1 MNWTFHVLAD
11 YCIAVPKYWWLL
23 APGIVMPVLDISKA
37 HVREFRVP
45 RWLTLAISLAALVTT
60 QFMAYKDSTKYLSN
74 VIVEKRPSDSSRLA
88 SQRRDCVRVPGMDA
102 ALGAGS
108 LDLKSKPTRVVV
120 KSAANQPEPK
130 RCWFWRITLIADST
144 INGEQSQTTAA
155 IVHCNVKVDAPFQVA
170 FEFDRDFIPGS
181 MVVPGSGGF
190 MGSVVKN
197 GRTFIQSAGYPLLSN
212 QLAIVTVHGE
222 TGQYP
227 RAVQTSVETLK

>member
-11 YCIAVPKYWWLL
+11 YCIAVLKYWWLL
-23 APGIVMPVLDISKA
+23 VPGIVMPVLDISKA

-45 RWLTLAISLAALVTT
+45 RWLTLAISLAALVTA
-60 QFMAYKDSTKYLSN
+60 QFMAYKDSIKNLSN
-74 VIVEKRPSDSSRLA
+74 VIVEKRLSDSQDWHLTEGLRESARN
-88 SQRRDCVRVPGMDA
+88 DA
-102 ALGAGS
+102 ALGAE
-108 LDLKSKPTRVVV
+108 LADLKSKPPRVVV

-130 RCWFWRITLIADST
+130 RCWLANHFGLPNST
-144 INGEQSQTTAA
+144 IKGAVTATAA

-170 FEFDRDFIPGS
+170 VEFDRDFIPGS

-212 QLAIVTVHGE
+212 QLAIVTVYGE

-227 RAVQTSVETLK
+227 RAVQASVETLK